1 MEVSNQV
8 LTIIIVINTNLLIA
22 ININKVSLQPYKSF
36 WASPC
41 NRYHLYLMGEYS
53 SKTPIFDPSS
63 FHFAEKYSPLH
74 AGREI
79 Y

>member
-41 NRYHLYLMGEYS
+41 NRHHLYLRGEYS
-53 SKTPIFDPSS
+53 SKTLIFDPSS
-63 FHFAEKYSPLH
+63 FHIAEKYSPLH
-74 AGREI
+74 ARREI